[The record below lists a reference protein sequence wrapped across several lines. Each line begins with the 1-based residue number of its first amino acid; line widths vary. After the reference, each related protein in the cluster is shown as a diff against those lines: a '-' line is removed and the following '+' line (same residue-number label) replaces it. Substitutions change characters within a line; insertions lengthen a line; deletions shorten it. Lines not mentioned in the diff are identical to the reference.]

1 MKKIAR
7 YLVNRKR
14 VIWQF
19 KWQYSTSKS
28 YVCED
33 SDWGGRAG
41 SRKSTSGGV
50 WIIGAHCIKTWS
62 VTQGAYALSSA
73 EAEFYVTIEAVIRAK
88 GLRNL
93 AVEVGFVDLE
103 NIVHI
108 GTDSNAAKSF
118 VGRQGLGKMKHLE
131 IRDLW
136 LQKEVNEG
144 KVVVHKVLG
153 TENPSDL
160 GTKISN
166 AAEITERLEGMNLEA
181 QPEK

>member
-1 MKKIAR
+1 MI
-7 YLVNRKR
+7 
-14 VIWQF
+14 
-19 KWQYSTSKS
+19 
-28 YVCED
+28 
-33 SDWGGRAG
+33 GG
-41 SRKSTSGGV
+41 
-50 WIIGAHCIKTWS
+50 HCIKTWS

-73 EAEFYVTIEAVIRAK
+73 EAKFYVMFEAVLRAK

-93 AVEVGFVDLE
+93 AVEVGFTDLE

-108 GTDSNAAKSF
+108 GTGSSAAKSF

-160 GTKISN
+160 GTKILN
-166 AAEITERLEGMNLEA
+166 AAEITERLDAGGHEFRSPVGEIGM
-181 QPEK
+181 

>member
-1 MKKIAR
+1 MI
-7 YLVNRKR
+7 
-14 VIWQF
+14 
-19 KWQYSTSKS
+19 
-28 YVCED
+28 
-33 SDWGGRAG
+33 GG
-41 SRKSTSGGV
+41 
-50 WIIGAHCIKTWS
+50 HCIKTWS

-73 EAEFYVTIEAVIRAK
+73 EAVFYAMIEAVLKAK

-93 AVEVGFVDLE
+93 AVEVGFTGSE

-108 GTDSNAAKSF
+108 GTDSSAAKSF

-144 KVVVHKVLG
+144 KVVVRKVLG

-160 GTKISN
+160 GTKILN
-166 AAEITERLEGMNLEA
+166 AAEITESLEGMNLEA
-181 QPEK
+181 QWEK

>member
-1 MKKIAR
+1 MI
-7 YLVNRKR
+7 
-14 VIWQF
+14 
-19 KWQYSTSKS
+19 
-28 YVCED
+28 
-33 SDWGGRAG
+33 GG
-41 SRKSTSGGV
+41 
-50 WIIGAHCIKTWS
+50 HCIKTWS

-73 EAEFYVTIEAVIRAK
+73 EAEFCAMIEAVLRAK

-93 AVEVGFVDLE
+93 AVEVGFTDLE

-108 GTDSNAAKSF
+108 GTDSSAAKSF

-160 GTKISN
+160 GTKI
-166 AAEITERLEGMNLEA
+166 AKAGGMNLEA
-181 QPEK
+181 QWEK